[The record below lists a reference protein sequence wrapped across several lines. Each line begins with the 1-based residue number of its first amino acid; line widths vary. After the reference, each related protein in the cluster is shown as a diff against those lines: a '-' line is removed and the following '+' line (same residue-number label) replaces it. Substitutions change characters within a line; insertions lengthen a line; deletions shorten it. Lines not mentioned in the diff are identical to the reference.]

1 VRRDNMKKRENL
13 KTYGIWGLGI
23 IGALLILF
31 LGKLTFGNYIGDFIT
46 ALNSV
51 LIPAAISIF
60 GFYIV
65 YPIYLGIKKVIRSSG
80 LSAVLTIIIF
90 FLILAGLLFL
100 IGFLLTDQ
108 IGIIVVRI
116 EENWPFI
123 VERAESLL
131 FLIPD
136 AIMQEITNPVNG
148 AIEANRVFTYI
159 TETLGLSI
167 FGLVGETVNI
177 LGSLFHWVVIIT
189 LTPVFLFFFLVDG
202 PKIFWFISTYI
213 PERLFRKDITN
224 VALIANESTGKY
236 IRGKMISIMALALM
250 FFIIFS
256 VVFFVFGKIPFFTVL
271 LYALLFAIII
281 ASLDLVPFIGPL
293 IGLVLPLGFILILSE
308 TNTEFLVYG
317 SVLIVLNLLA
327 QEAQK
332 TLVEPLIMSKEIN
345 IHPIAILMGLLFF
358 GALFGFVG
366 FILATPLISTI
377 HATRNYFVKQY
388 EEENKKEEIVV
399 EETVQQS

>member
-1 VRRDNMKKRENL
+1 MKKRENL
-13 KTYGIWGLGI
+13 KTYGLWGAGI
-23 IGALLILF
+23 IAFLLIVF
-31 LGKLTFGNYIGDFIT
+31 LGKLTFGDYIGDFIK

-51 LIPAAISIF
+51 LIPGALSIF
-60 GFYIV
+60 MFYLV
-65 YPIYLGIKKVIRSSG
+65 YPIYLVLKKIIRSKG
-80 LSAVLTIIIF
+80 LSALLTIIIF

-100 IGFLLTDQ
+100 ITFLLTDQ
-108 IGIIVVRI
+108 INIIIVRI

-123 VERAESLL
+123 VERTESLI

-136 AIMQEITNPVNG
+136 SIMQEITNPANG
-148 AIEANRVFTYI
+148 LIEANRVFTYV

-167 FGLVGETVNI
+167 FGLVGETVSI
-177 LGSLFHWVVIIT
+177 LGSLFHWAIIVT

-213 PERLFRKDITN
+213 PEKLFRKDITN

-236 IRGKMISIMALALM
+236 IRGKMISILALALM
-250 FFIIFS
+250 FFIIFAI
-256 VVFFVFGKIPFFTVL
+256 VFFVFDKIPFLTVL

-281 ASLDLVPFIGPL
+281 AALDLVPFIGPL

-308 TNTEFLVYG
+308 TNAEFLIYG
-317 SVLIVLNLLA
+317 SILIVLNLLA

-377 HATRNYFVKQY
+377 HATRNYFVKKY
-388 EEENKKEEIVV
+388 EEENKKEIVV

>member
-1 VRRDNMKKRENL
+1 MKKRENL
-13 KTYGIWGLGI
+13 KIYGIWGLGI
-23 IGALLILF
+23 IAGLLILF
-31 LGKLTFGNYIGDFIT
+31 LAKLTFGNYITDFIK

-60 GFYIV
+60 AFYIV
-65 YPIYLGIKKVIRSSG
+65 YPIYLVLKKIIRSKG

-90 FLILAGLLFL
+90 FLIISGLLFL
-100 IGFLLTDQ
+100 ITFLLTDQ
-108 IGIIVVRI
+108 ISIIITRI

-123 VERAESLL
+123 VERTESLL
-131 FLIPD
+131 FLIPES
-136 AIMQEITNPVNG
+136 IMQQITNPANG
-148 AIEANRVFTYI
+148 LIEANRVFTYV

-177 LGSLFHWVVIIT
+177 LNSLFHWVIIFT

-213 PERLFRKDITN
+213 PEKLFRKDITN

-236 IRGKMISIMALALM
+236 IRGKMISILALALM
-250 FFIIFS
+250 FFIIFA
-256 VVFFVFGKIPFFTVL
+256 VVFFIFGKIPFLTVL

-281 ASLDLVPFIGPL
+281 SALDLVPFIGPL
-293 IGLVLPLGFILILSE
+293 IGLVLPLGFILVLSE
-308 TNTEFLVYG
+308 TNIEFLIYG
-317 SVLIVLNLLA
+317 TILIVLNLLA

-332 TLVEPLIMSKEIN
+332 TLVEPLIMSKEVN
-345 IHPIAILMGLLFF
+345 IHPIAVLMALLFF

-366 FILATPLISTI
+366 FILATPLVATI

-388 EEENKKEEIVV
+388 EEENKVKETI
-399 EETVQQS
+399 QSE

>member
-1 VRRDNMKKRENL
+1 MKKRENL
-13 KTYGIWGLGI
+13 KIYGIWGLGVI
-23 IGALLILF
+23 ASLLILF
-31 LGKLTFGNYIGDFIT
+31 LAKLTFGDYITDFIK

-60 GFYIV
+60 AFYIV
-65 YPIYLGIKKVIRSSG
+65 YPIYLVLKKIIRSKG
-80 LSAVLTIIIF
+80 LSALLTIIIF

-100 IGFLLTDQ
+100 ITFLLTDQ
-108 IGIIVVRI
+108 INIIIVRI

-123 VERAESLL
+123 VERTESLI

-136 AIMQEITNPVNG
+136 SIMQEITNPANG
-148 AIEANRVFTYI
+148 LIEANRVFTYV
-159 TETLGLSI
+159 TEALGLSI

-177 LGSLFHWVVIIT
+177 LNSLFHSAVIIT

-213 PERLFRKDITN
+213 PEKLFRKDITN

-236 IRGKMISIMALALM
+236 IRGKMISIVALALM
-250 FFIIFS
+250 FFIIFAI
-256 VVFFVFGKIPFFTVL
+256 VFFVFDKIPFLTVL

-281 ASLDLVPFIGPL
+281 SILDLVPFIGPL
-293 IGLVLPLGFILILSE
+293 IGLILPLGFVLVLSE
-308 TNTEFLVYG
+308 TNAEFLIYG
-317 SVLIVLNLLA
+317 SILIVLNLLA

-377 HATRNYFVKQY
+377 HATRNYFVKKY
-388 EEENKKEEIVV
+388 EEENKIEEA
-399 EETVQQS
+399 VQAE